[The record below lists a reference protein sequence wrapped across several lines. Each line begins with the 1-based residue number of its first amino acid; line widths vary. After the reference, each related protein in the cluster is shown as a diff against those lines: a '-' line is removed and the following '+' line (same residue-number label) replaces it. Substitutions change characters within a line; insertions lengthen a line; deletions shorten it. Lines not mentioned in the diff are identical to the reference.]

1 MPEVVAERG
10 KVQVVPPWYSAEL
23 KIDRRELLVKFGYQ
37 VFTEIGFVLQC
48 GELH

>member
-1 MPEVVAERG
+1 VVAERG
-10 KVQVVPPWYSAEL
+10 KVQVVPLWYSAEV

-37 VFTEIGFVLQC
+37 VFTEIDFVLQC